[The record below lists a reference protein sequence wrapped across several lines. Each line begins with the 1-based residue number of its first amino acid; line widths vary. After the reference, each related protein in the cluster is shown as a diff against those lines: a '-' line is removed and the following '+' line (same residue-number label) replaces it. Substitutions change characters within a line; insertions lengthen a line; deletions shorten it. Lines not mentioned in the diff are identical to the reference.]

1 LETQDA
7 VDKDGR
13 KFIAS
18 FGLSF
23 AVAAAVV
30 LVIKLDL
37 EVKKLGT
44 GVGTGVGMKVGIEG
58 AWEEDEGGR
67 WNESRTYDS
76 YIGRCS
82 PIEVEIMD
90 IRTLARKSVGKKAF
104 SAVDSD

>member
-1 LETQDA
+1 L
-7 VDKDGR
+7 G
-13 KFIAS
+13 
-18 FGLSF
+18 F

-30 LVIKLDL
+30 LVIILDL

-44 GVGTGVGMKVGIEG
+44 GVGTGVGMGVGIGG

-76 YIGRCS
+76 NIGRCS

-90 IRTLARKSVGKKAF
+90 IGTLARKSVWEKSFRAIN
-104 SAVDSD
+104 SD